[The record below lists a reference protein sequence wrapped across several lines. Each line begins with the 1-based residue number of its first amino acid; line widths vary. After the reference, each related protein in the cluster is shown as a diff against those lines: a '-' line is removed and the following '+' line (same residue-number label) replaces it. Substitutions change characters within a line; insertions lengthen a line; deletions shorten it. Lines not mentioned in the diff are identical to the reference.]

1 MNVKDLYQGFSVNTD
16 KVKMDDSIEKVFEAL
31 LRNKSTRTVF
41 VVDEKDFLRG
51 VVTLNEIFGLL
62 DDSFSPKKLLFFL
75 RKKKIECASDIMIQ
89 PAFVQLGDTLEDALI
104 VAKKCGLQDIPVCEN
119 GKLIGE
125 LDCFELI
132 YGLIKSNQ
140 ETGE

>member
-1 MNVKDLYQGFSVNTD
+1 LEVKELYQEFSVNTD
-16 KVKMDDSIEKVFEAL
+16 KVKMDESIERVFEVL

-41 VVDEKDFLRG
+41 IVDEKDFLRG
-51 VVTLNEIFGLL
+51 VITLNEIFSLL
-62 DDSFSPKKLLFFL
+62 EDSFSPKKLLFFL
-75 RKKKIECASDIMIQ
+75 KQKKIKCASDIMIQ
-89 PAFVQLGDTLEDALI
+89 PTIIQLGDSLEDALI
-104 VAKKCGLQDIPVCEN
+104 VAKKCGLQDIPVCEK

-140 ETGE
+140 DTDK